1 MNELIISD
9 QSRALT
15 AQKAL
20 SADLFSRFISFL
32 DAKPKTVETYT
43 RALRQLFNYLSLN
56 GSLQNPTRDD
66 IIAFREEL
74 KASGH
79 KPTTVTNYINAT
91 RLFFQWTEQEGLYP
105 NIAAHIKGA
114 KLDRD
119 FKKSY
124 LTSRQVKAVLEK
136 VERDSLHGL
145 RDYAMLVL
153 MVTGGLRTIEVSR
166 ANIGDLRTAGD
177 NTVLYVQG
185 KGRDEKTEYIKV
197 DAKVE
202 EALRYYLKARGE
214 NNPEAPL
221 FASLSNNSRG
231 QRMTTRA
238 ISGVVKE
245 HLREALEGLES
256 AYDVIIVDTPPALGI
271 LTINALTACGGCIVP
286 AQPDMYSLQGIQQ
299 LYGTLQ
305 TVRKYC
311 NPSLKVMGI
320 LLTRYNG
327 RAVISREIA
336 EMLEETA
343 SKMETRLY
351 RSRIRECTALKEAQ
365 AVKES
370 IFSYA
375 PRSNA
380 SADYKALIDE
390 IMEEG

>member
-119 FKKSY
+119 FKKGY

-185 KGRDEKTEYIKV
+185 KGRDEKTEYIKI

-245 HLREALEGLES
+245 HLREAG
-256 AYDVIIVDTPPALGI
+256 YDSDK
-271 LTINALTACGGCIVP
+271 LTAHSLRHTAVTLSLLAGKDITEVQQFARHANIATTMVYNHALDKAKNGCSE
-286 AQPDMYSLQGIQQ
+286 A
-299 LYGTLQ
+299 
-305 TVRKYC
+305 
-311 NPSLKVMGI
+311 
-320 LLTRYNG
+320 
-327 RAVISREIA
+327 IA
-336 EMLEETA
+336 KA
-343 SKMETRLY
+343 
-351 RSRIRECTALKEAQ
+351 
-365 AVKES
+365 
-370 IFSYA
+370 IF
-375 PRSNA
+375 
-380 SADYKALIDE
+380 
-390 IMEEG
+390 